1 MNKHAR
7 ASNAKG
13 FAPAA
18 LRDFTREL
26 AHLDPSASA
35 QFVKVE
41 GLGKIVYGNLKAPRV
56 LMDLTG
62 GGGGGASLPTS
73 AQVRVAG
80 CKVSSF

>member
-1 MNKHAR
+1 MNKHAGAR
-7 ASNAKG
+7 NARI
-13 FAPAA
+13 FAPNN
-18 LRDFTREL
+18 LRDFTKEL

-62 GGGGGASLPTS
+62 NSEPGSLAAAS
-73 AQVRVAG
+73 QVCVFGVLGR
-80 CKVSSF
+80 